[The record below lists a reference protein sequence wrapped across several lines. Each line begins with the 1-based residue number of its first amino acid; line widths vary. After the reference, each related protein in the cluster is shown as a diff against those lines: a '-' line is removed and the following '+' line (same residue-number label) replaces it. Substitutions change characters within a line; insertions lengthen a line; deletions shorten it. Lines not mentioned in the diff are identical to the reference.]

1 MIRVFIGYDERQ
13 PLSYNVLQHSINE
26 HASLPVSITA
36 LKLKALPITRRGLTP
51 FTFSRFLVPWLCEYE
66 GHAIFL
72 DADMLVT
79 GDIAE
84 LWACRSDDDVSV
96 VPHAEKFERPSVM
109 LFNNAKCRALTP
121 HYVQTG
127 DPFSFA
133 WARSIGTLPREWNH
147 LVGYDAEP
155 DETPK
160 LIHYTA
166 GMPCFEIVQHLGYV
180 EEWAAALQ
188 RANSIAPYE
197 AIMGNSVHVEK
208 LGLNRNAAPESEVMA

>member
-26 HASLPVSITA
+26 HCSRAVAITA
-36 LKLKALPITRRGLTP
+36 LKLSAMPITRFGLTP

-79 GDIAE
+79 ADIAE
-84 LWACRSDDDVSV
+84 LWDLRGDDDVMV
-96 VPHAEKFERPSVM
+96 VPHKEAFERPSVM
-109 LFNNAKCRALTP
+109 LFNNARCKALTP

-127 DPFSFA
+127 DPFSFT
-133 WARSIGTLPREWNH
+133 WARKIGALPHEWNH
-147 LVGYDAEP
+147 LVGYDEKP

-166 GMPCFEIVQHLGYV
+166 GMPCFEIVEHLGYV
-180 EEWAAALQ
+180 DEWGDALR

-197 AIMGNSVHVEK
+197 AIMGNSIHVEK
-208 LGLNRNAAPESEVMA
+208 LGLNRHAAPEAVAR

>member
-26 HASLPVSITA
+26 RASMPVSITA
-36 LKLKALPITRRGLTP
+36 LKLSSMPITRKGLTP

-79 GDIAE
+79 GDIAD
-84 LWACRSDDDVSV
+84 LWALRGDDDVMV
-96 VPHAEKFERPSVM
+96 VPHKEAFERPSAM
-109 LFNNAKCRALTP
+109 LFNNARCKALTP
-121 HYVQTG
+121 VYVQTG
-127 DPFSFA
+127 DPFSLE
-133 WARSIGTLPREWNH
+133 WARRVGELPHKWNH
-147 LVGYDAEP
+147 LVGYDEAP
-155 DETPK
+155 DEIPK

-166 GMPCFEIVQHLGYV
+166 GMPCFEVVRHLGFA
-180 EEWAAALQ
+180 EEWAAAFK

-197 AIMGNSVHVEK
+197 EIMGNSVHVEK
-208 LGLNRNAAPESEVMA
+208 LGLNRSAAPRQ